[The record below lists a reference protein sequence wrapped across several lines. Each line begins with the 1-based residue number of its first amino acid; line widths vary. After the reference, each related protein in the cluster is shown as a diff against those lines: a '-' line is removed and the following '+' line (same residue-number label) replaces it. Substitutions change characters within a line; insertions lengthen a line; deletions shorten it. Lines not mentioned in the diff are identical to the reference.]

1 MHLKLRRR
9 VILGVSFVLVAV
21 FGASLLAYALVSLST
36 PAVAQADPLTRFLD
50 GIFKQQRPQQPQQ
63 VSPRRQPQRTPARAA
78 RPRRAPAPAPVVVRD
93 QPQEAKPAAD
103 TFILVMGDFFAES
116 LADGLRDA
124 FAEMPTIEVS
134 RNIRPNSGLVR
145 DDHFD
150 WPKAARERL
159 ADGTP
164 LTIGVIMIGANDR
177 QVMRDGDTS
186 VEFGTDRWRELYGAR
201 IDAVEAAFAAKQ
213 IPLIWVG
220 MPPMQGTRYSAD
232 VLSLNALIRDRA
244 VKADSH
250 YVDLWEAFSNDDN
263 RFTASGPDINGQQVR
278 LRNANGINFTDAG
291 ARKAAHFVELE
302 IRRLLTERNSATV
315 LALPPSSGAP
325 ADTAPDPSS
334 AKSDDVLASAF
345 PALPEQPGALV
356 LQPPP
361 PIAGPILPL
370 TRREMAAG
378 GQLARARPALSGY
391 SGQLIERVYGMGRV
405 PEPRVGRSDDFHW
418 PEAEGQ

>member
-9 VILGVSFVLVAV
+9 VILGASLLLVAA
-21 FGASLLAYALVSLST
+21 FGAPLLAYALVSLSA
-36 PAVAQADPLTRFLD
+36 PALAQADPLTRFLD
-50 GIFKQQRPQQPQQ
+50 GIFKQQRPQQPSQ
-63 VSPRRQPQRTPARAA
+63 VAPRRQPQRAPARSA

-134 RNIRPNSGLVR
+134 RNVRANSGLVR

-177 QVMRDGDTS
+177 QVLRDGDTT

-213 IPLIWVG
+213 VPLIWVG
-220 MPPMQGTRYSAD
+220 MPPMQAARYAAD
-232 VLSLNALIRDRA
+232 MLSLNALIRERA

-250 YVDLWEAFSNDDN
+250 YVDLWEGFSNDEN

-315 LALPPSSGAP
+315 LALPPNGSSPTDA
-325 ADTAPDPSS
+325 APDQPSV
-334 AKSDDVLASAF
+334 KSDDALASAF
-345 PALPEQPGALV
+345 PALPEQPGGLV
-356 LQPPP
+356 LQPPR

-418 PEAEGQ
+418 PEPDGQ

>member
-9 VILGVSFVLVAV
+9 VILGASFVLVAV
-21 FGASLLAYALVSLST
+21 FGVSLLASALAVLST

-50 GIFKQQRPQQPQQ
+50 GIFKQQRPQPQQ
-63 VSPRRQPQRTPARAA
+63 VAPRRQPQRAPARAA

-116 LADGLRDA
+116 LADGLKDA

-134 RNIRPNSGLVR
+134 RNVRPNSGLVR

-159 ADGTP
+159 ADGAP

-177 QVMRDGDTS
+177 QDIRDGGAS
-186 VEFGTDRWRELYGAR
+186 VEFGTDRWRELYGTR

-220 MPPMQGTRYSAD
+220 MPPMQAARYAAD
-232 VLSLNALIRDRA
+232 VLSLNALIRERA
-244 VKADSH
+244 IKADSH
-250 YVDLWEAFSNDDN
+250 YVDLWEGFSNDDN

-315 LALPPSSGAP
+315 LALPPSGAP
-325 ADTAPDPSS
+325 TDAAPDQPPV
-334 AKSDDVLASAF
+334 KSGDALASAF
-345 PALPEQPGALV
+345 PALPEQPGGLV
-356 LQPPP
+356 LQPPR

-405 PEPRVGRSDDFHW
+405 PEPRVGRADDFHW
-418 PEAEGQ
+418 PEAEADSP